1 MSMPTGPSLE
11 RLLRR
16 LMETPPDFLAPPW
29 RGGEGQVR
37 VAAVVNDVLAALD
50 GQAPPPLLA
59 TLSGELTAVSA
70 NQLTLSAVLAWLLAD
85 EAWRDTGMTSAA
97 LPPLFTE
104 TVPALA
110 AEAAASRYVYEPERR
125 EELVRTAIARLG
137 LTPNGETAAQA
148 ADRLA
153 SVSGVER
160 RRLLDASREA
170 EARAR
175 AIREALAR
183 KAAEESADKW
193 TRE

>member
-1 MSMPTGPSLE
+1 MSMPTAPSLE

-37 VAAVVNDVLAALD
+37 VAAVVNDVLASLD
-50 GQAPPPLLA
+50 CQAPLPLLA

-70 NQLTLSAVLAWLLAD
+70 NQLSLSAVLAWLLAD
-85 EAWRDTGMTSAA
+85 EAWRDTGVASAA
-97 LPPLFTE
+97 LPPLFVD

-125 EELVRTAIARLG
+125 EELARTAIARLG
-137 LTPNGETAAQA
+137 LTPDGETAAQA

-160 RRLLDASREA
+160 RRLLEASREA

>member
-1 MSMPTGPSLE
+1 MRNGPSLDL
-11 RLLRR
+11 LLRR
-16 LMETPPDFLAPPW
+16 LTDVPPDFLDSPRRNA
-29 RGGEGQVR
+29 EGR
-37 VAAVVNDVLAALD
+37 IHVAAVVNDMLALYGTSAP
-50 GQAPPPLLA
+50 QALLA
-59 TLSGELTAVSA
+59 TLSGDLAGVSA

-85 EAWRDTGMTSAA
+85 ESWSESGVVADEVPA
-97 LPPLFTE
+97 LFTE
-104 TVPALA
+104 MVPPLA
-110 AEAAASRYVYEPERR
+110 AEAEAPRYAFEPERR
-125 EELVRTAIARLG
+125 EELASTTLARLA
-137 LTPNGETAAQA
+137 LLPAGETANQA

-160 RRLLDASREA
+160 RRLLEASRAA

>member
-37 VAAVVNDVLAALD
+37 VAAVVNDVLASLD
-50 GQAPPPLLA
+50 CQAPLPLLA

-70 NQLTLSAVLAWLLAD
+70 NQLSLSAVLAWLLAD
-85 EAWRDTGMTSAA
+85 ETWRDTGLAPAA
-97 LPPLFTE
+97 LPPLFAE

-110 AEAAASRYVYEPERR
+110 AETAASRYVYEPERR
-125 EELVRTAIARLG
+125 EELARTAIARLG
-137 LTPNGETAAQA
+137 LTPEGETAAQA
-148 ADRLA
+148 TDRLT

-160 RRLLDASREA
+160 RRLLEASREA

>member
-1 MSMPTGPSLE
+1 MSMPAGPSLE

-16 LMETPPDFLAPPW
+16 LIETPPDFLAPPW

-50 GQAPPPLLA
+50 VQAPMSLLA
-59 TLSGELTAVSA
+59 TLSGELKAVSA
-70 NQLTLSAVLAWLLAD
+70 EQLSLSAVLAWLLAD
-85 EAWRDTGMTSAA
+85 DAWHHFAKASPA
-97 LPPLFTE
+97 LPALFAE
-104 TVPALA
+104 AVPALA
-110 AEAAASRYVYEPERR
+110 AEAHASRYVFEPERR
-125 EELVRTAIARLG
+125 EELARTAIARLG
-137 LTPNGETAAQA
+137 LTPEGETASQA

-160 RRLLDASREA
+160 RRLLEASREA

>member
-1 MSMPTGPSLE
+1 MPTGPSLE
-11 RLLRR
+11 RLQRR
-16 LMETPPDFLAPPW
+16 LIETPPDFLAPPW
-29 RGGEGQVR
+29 RNGSGQVR

-50 GQAPPPLLA
+50 CQAPMPLLA

-70 NQLTLSAVLAWLLAD
+70 EQLALSAVLAWLLAD
-85 EAWRDTGMTSAA
+85 DAWRDFAMASPA
-97 LPPLFTE
+97 LLVLFSD
-104 TVPALA
+104 VAPALA
-110 AEAAASRYVYEPERR
+110 AEAAASRYVFEPERR
-125 EELVRTAIARLG
+125 EELARTTIARLG
-137 LTPNGETAAQA
+137 LTPDGETASQA